1 MSLSIGAATKLT
13 HLPAAGSKPA
23 AKMPLANISQANGM
37 AVANPD
43 TSSSAKLTNP
53 KTAALATNV
62 VSLPKKS
69 GNANVDAVLAGGNNW
84 WHIANATASLST
96 TKITPDVLQIDP
108 AQSRH
113 KLTYAFLAGTESYVT
128 KEDQTGFAALD
139 DGQKTAVKSAF
150 DYLASLI
157 NVSFSQASDIESAD
171 IVFGSN
177 AQPSSA
183 GYADYPNAV
192 SGGRAKLMLANNGDS
207 AKNNAASNLSTQG
220 TYGWETLIHE
230 IGHTMGLKHPGNYNA
245 GGGGTPGPY
254 LSASLDQRAVSIM
267 SYHNPP
273 ASKLISVKSVST
285 AHGIGAS
292 TTLINANPK
301 TYGVYDIA
309 ALQYLYG
316 ANLTTSSPASL
327 SLSNSYFDYQT
338 LWAPKGVKIDA
349 SATSQ
354 ANIFDL
360 REGGF
365 SSVAM
370 KFKADYSKAISDS
383 LVSQNFKLA
392 NASGTADA
400 ILKTSSLMSS
410 LYNGKNNLALSFGSR
425 FSQID
430 GGAGSD
436 SFYASTYSASI
447 DGKGGSNQ
455 LYLMGTAKDW
465 AIDKTKGTATNAQT
479 KAVIAYK
486 NIQKLAFY
494 AASTSLMHA

>member
-1 MSLSIGAATKLT
+1 
-13 HLPAAGSKPA
+13 
-23 AKMPLANISQANGM
+23 MPLASISQANGM
-37 AVANPD
+37 AVANPEI
-43 TSSSAKLTNP
+43 SSSSKLTNP

-113 KLTYAFLAGTESYVT
+113 KLTYAFLAGTESYLT
-128 KEDQTGFAALD
+128 KEDQAGFAALD

-150 DYLASLI
+150 EYLASLI

-183 GYADYPNAV
+183 GYASYPNAV

-273 ASKLISVKSVST
+273 ASKLISVKAVST

-370 KFKADYSKAISDS
+370 KTKADYSKAISDS
-383 LVSQNFKLA
+383 LVSQNFKPA
-392 NASGTADA
+392 DASVTADT
-400 ILKTSSLMSS
+400 ILKTSGLVSS

-430 GGAGSD
+430 GGDGSD

-447 DGKGGSNQ
+447 DGKGGSNK
-455 LYLMGTAKDW
+455 LYLMGNAKDW
-465 AIDKTKGTATNAQT
+465 AIDKAKGTATNAQT

-486 NIQKLAFY
+486 NIQTLAFY